1 MTIFGSMEALTQP
14 AAYPRVYFNYTDNP
28 KIVIFETR
36 DPKPAIAVV
45 ELFLVA
51 FFMIEF
57 IVRAIVCP
65 NKMTFFTNSL
75 NIVEILAVLPK
86 IITMVMRYT
95 VHNLAEMPAM
105 YWAYCIFRVFDI
117 FRVLRALKFGKYYVG
132 LRVLIVTL
140 RASALDMI
148 FLVFLIVV
156 GATMFGVIMYLFEI
170 WSTDSMIDMP
180 TGTYWAFITMATVGY
195 GDEFPVTMQGR
206 SIAIICSLAG
216 VLFTG
221 LAVPIIANSFDMYY
235 WKARLMLARHALGY
249 PIGPVHE
256 GESRRSVDPGRY
268 RSRTT
273 LKAFRSKLAV
283 QTPYRHSTEQ

>member
-14 AAYPRVYFNYTDNP
+14 AAHPRVYFNYTDNP

-36 DPKPAIAVV
+36 DPKPVIAVV
-45 ELFLVA
+45 ELILVA
-51 FFMIEF
+51 FFMLEF

-65 NKMTFFTNSL
+65 NKVTFFTNSL

-86 IITMVMRYT
+86 IITMAIRYT
-95 VHNLAEMPAM
+95 VQNLATLPVL
-105 YWAYCIFRVFDI
+105 YWVYCIFRVFDI

-148 FLVFLIVV
+148 FLLFLIVV

-170 WSTDSMIDMP
+170 WSNESMIDMP

-206 SIAIICSLAG
+206 CLAVICSLAG

-235 WKARLMLARHALGY
+235 SKARLMLARHALGY

-256 GESRRSVDPGRY
+256 GKSRLSIDRGRL
-268 RSRTT
+268 RARTT
-273 LKAFRSKLAV
+273 LKAFRSK
-283 QTPYRHSTEQ
+283 QTLPKPHREQTQQ